1 MRPHLLVI
9 SAFSLLCALTP
20 LSVAHA
26 QYGGGGGGPGGGGP
40 GGGGGGGGGGNSQD
54 DAKKQ
59 RLDREMQTQALA
71 LPPVTADG
79 PCPYVKI
86 LYDAARTI
94 SFKDNKQASGN
105 VMYSGELEG
114 LVAECAYKNADP
126 IKVMTNIT
134 FLFGKGPQAPG
145 PKTTFTYWIAVTDR
159 NKEVLDKQYFTIDV
173 LFTPGIE
180 RVIDVQKIQN
190 ISIPRASKTVAG
202 DNFEVLIGFDVTPEQ
217 AAFNRQGS
225 RFLVNAT
232 GEAAAA
238 PPSGTPAAR

>member
-1 MRPHLLVI
+1 MRPHVLLI

-26 QYGGGGGGPGGGGP
+26 QLGGGAPGGGGP
-40 GGGGGGGGGGNSQD
+40 GGGGGGDSSQD

-94 SFKDNKQASGN
+94 GFKDNKQASGN
-105 VMYSGELEG
+105 VMFSGELEG
-114 LVAECAYKNADP
+114 LVADCSYKNDDP
-126 IKVMTNIT
+126 IRVQTNIT
-134 FLFGKGPQAPG
+134 FLFGKGPQAPTN
-145 PKTTFTYWIAVTDR
+145 KNTYTYWVAVTDR

-173 LFTPGIE
+173 IFAPGVD

-190 ISIPRASKTVAG
+190 ISIPRASKTVSG
-202 DNFEVLIGFDVTPEQ
+202 DNFEVLVGFDVTPEQ
-217 AAFNRQGS
+217 AAFNRQGA
-225 RFLVNAT
+225 RFRVNAT
-232 GEAAAA
+232 GEAAAT
-238 PPSGTPAAR
+238 PPSGTPTVR

>member
-1 MRPHLLVI
+1 MRPHLFVI

-26 QYGGGGGGPGGGGP
+26 QYGGGGGGAPGGGGP
-40 GGGGGGGGGGNSQD
+40 GGGGGGGGDSQD

-59 RLDREMQTQALA
+59 RLDREMQTQALL

-105 VMYSGELEG
+105 VIYSGELEG
-114 LVAECAYKNADP
+114 LVADCSYKDADP
-126 IKVMTNIT
+126 IKVQTNIT

-145 PKTTFTYWIAVTDR
+145 PKTTFTYWVAVTDR
-159 NKEVLDKQYFTIDV
+159 DKAVLDKQYFTIDV
-173 LFTPGIE
+173 LFSPGVD
-180 RVIDVQKIQN
+180 RVIDVQKIQD
-190 ISIPRASKTVAG
+190 ILIPRAAKTVSG

-217 AAFNRQGS
+217 AAFNRQGA
-225 RFLVNAT
+225 RFRVNAT
-232 GEAAAA
+232 GEAAATPA
-238 PPSGTPAAR
+238 SGTPTAQ